1 MAQKLN
7 AKTVFAGMAL
17 NAISNKGSEAMKDFE
32 ALMKNEGVDVSVN
45 DLMGMQVKEF
55 ISTNADEA
63 MHSEN
68 VGFGQEFVEDNVL
81 STELIAAL
89 SDESSLLEDVAIKQM
104 FAKTQNFPVQ
114 GGRVRMVLKA
124 QEKDVA
130 GTDGVGEVRKA
141 ATAQITLTAQT
152 MAITIYVTDELLE
165 DSVIGMAQYVLGE
178 LRRAFVGSIHEVVIN
193 GDTTTGANVNINIVD
208 GNTTALVD
216 GDSTDV
222 IAQDGLRK
230 SAITSTSTVVGGV
243 LDLADIRS
251 ARAAMGIKGA
261 NPSDLVMCMDY
272 GTYYSL
278 LNLDEVETQE
288 KFGGAFTAQNG
299 VLAAL
304 DGIKIK
310 VREEVRKSQADGTIS
325 ATPANNTD
333 GTIIIAHKP
342 SLMAGY
348 RRQFTVEEQREA
360 REIRSSYTGST
371 RFAFNVDN
379 TQNNVEATSAVAM
392 ITGITL

>member
-1 MAQKLN
+1 MAKKLQ

-17 NAISNKGSEAMKDFE
+17 NAISNKWSEATKEFE
-32 ALMKNEGVDVSVN
+32 ALMKNEGLEVSVN
-45 DLMGMQVKEF
+45 DLMEMQVKDF
-55 ISTNADEA
+55 VDTNADEA

-68 VGFGQEFVEDNVL
+68 VGFGQEFVEDSVL
-81 STELIAAL
+81 SSELIAAL
-89 SDESSLLEDVAIKQM
+89 SDESSLLSDVQIKTM
-104 FAKTQNFPVQ
+104 FAKVQNFPVQ
-114 GGRVRMVLKA
+114 GGRVRMQLKA
-124 QEKDVA
+124 QEKDVP
-130 GTDGVGEVRKA
+130 GTNGNGELKKA

-152 MAITIYVTDELLE
+152 LAITIYVTDELLE
-165 DSVIGMAQYVLGE
+165 DSVIGMAQYVMGE
-178 LRRAFVGSIHEVVIN
+178 LQRAFVGSIHEVVIN
-193 GDTTTGANVNINIVD
+193 GDKTTGANVNINLVD
-208 GNTTALVD
+208 ANTATLVD
-216 GDSTDV
+216 GDETDF

-230 SAITSTSTVVGGV
+230 SAITNTATVVWGV

-251 ARAAMGIKGA
+251 TRAKMGIKGV
-261 NPSDLVMCMDY
+261 NPKDLVMAMDY

-288 KFGGAFTAQNG
+288 KFGSAFTAKNG
-299 VLAAL
+299 VLSKL
-304 DGIKIK
+304 DGIDIK

-371 RFAFNVDN
+371 RFAFTIDN
-379 TQNNVEATSAVAM
+379 TQNNVEATAPVGM